1 MKNNYK
7 IYFNDSYL
15 LFSAKR
21 EQINNNF
28 TKVVEGDKEA
38 GTLLQNPEFLYDGVT
53 NENILVVSEN
63 PGQLMCDFL
72 EKTDVI
78 VAGGGLVWNEKDE
91 LLLIFRRGKWDL
103 PKGKVELNEQ
113 IIDGAV
119 REVTEETGVQVE
131 SVSEMPITTYHAYAL
146 KGKRYLKQTNWYT
159 MKAVSGQSKLTPQTE
174 EDIDEVKWVR
184 KSEIKKYQQDCYPLI
199 WDLIAFYAPVA

>member
-28 TKVVEGDKEA
+28 TKVVKGDKEA
-38 GTLLQNPEFLYDGVT
+38 NTLLQNPEFLYDGVT

-91 LLLIFRRGKWDL
+91 LLLILEGGNGICRR
-103 PKGKVELNEQ
+103 
-113 IIDGAV
+113 
-119 REVTEETGVQVE
+119 
-131 SVSEMPITTYHAYAL
+131 
-146 KGKRYLKQTNWYT
+146 
-159 MKAVSGQSKLTPQTE
+159 
-174 EDIDEVKWVR
+174 VK
-184 KSEIKKYQQDCYPLI
+184 
-199 WDLIAFYAPVA
+199 